1 MPGKGD
7 SSVLVWKLLTEG
19 QFQTLQI
26 YLWRLVAGED
36 RWEEN
41 GEGGRLGVGWKKQ
54 SFASVTTSSSP
65 QASPKASSPRQLQK
79 LKQLLHHHR
88 TQIAQPPSLS
98 SSWWFSS
105 WVFILYPSNTE
116 VFLYSLTKFDGLGG
130 WFHYWGLKFWVLS
143 SINWLM
149 FWGSLSNF
157 FVWFDL
163 GCGLVYVTKSLLSKV
178 VGARRIWLI
187 RRGYI

>member
-1 MPGKGD
+1 MMFLSGCQAKETVRFWFENFWQKA
-7 SSVLVWKLLTEG
+7 SFKLYKSIFEG
-19 QFQTLQI
+19 WSLERIGGRRTG
-26 YLWRLVAGED
+26 R
-36 RWEEN
+36 
-41 GEGGRLGVGWKKQ
+41 GGRLGVGWKKQ

-143 SINWLM
+143 SINWLI
-149 FWGSLSNF
+149 FWGSLSKF
-157 FVWFDL
+157 LRDL
-163 GCGLVYVTKSLLSKV
+163 IWV
-178 VGARRIWLI
+178 VALFMWRRA
-187 RRGYI
+187 Y